1 MLRRRDRLRA
11 ETVREIKAIA
21 LRHMADG
28 GAAALSLRA
37 IAREMGMTAGAL
49 YSYYDTRDDMITALV
64 TDIYT
69 SVAQRLET
77 VRAAAPADDP
87 GAALTAVA
95 MAYREWAVTSPQEYQ
110 LLYGSPI
117 PGYRFPAE
125 GDASSA
131 EQQACGV
138 LLRLVESAWPGL
150 RTRLSAAGTDPG
162 DSTDDHDW
170 SDFTPPFAA
179 LARTAVPGLPPAA
192 VALSLRIW
200 GRLHGL
206 LALEINGHLR
216 PHVMDPA
223 TLYRA
228 EVRELAAW
236 LGSGDTSAGAASA
249 GTVGTEAAG
258 CDTAGADTGGE
269 AASSARMAA
278 MTAPGS
284 SAR

>member
-11 ETVREIKAIA
+11 ETVLEIKAIA

-69 SVAQRLET
+69 SVARRLEA

-87 GAALTAVA
+87 GAALVAVA
-95 MAYREWAVTSPQEYQ
+95 MAYREWAVTNPQEYQ

-117 PGYRFPAE
+117 PGYRFPTE

-138 LLRLVESAWPGL
+138 LLRLVETAWPGL
-150 RTRLSAAGTDPG
+150 RERMSAPGADLDGTGAGTD
-162 DSTDDHDW
+162 DYDW

-179 LARTAVPGLPPAA
+179 LARAAVPGLPPAA

-216 PHVMDPA
+216 PHVADPA

-236 LGSGDTSAGAASA
+236 LGGSG
-249 GTVGTEAAG
+249 
-258 CDTAGADTGGE
+258 TAGAGTADAGTAGAR

-278 MTAPGS
+278 MTGPGS

>member
-11 ETVREIKAIA
+11 ETVRDIKAIA

-49 YSYYDTRDDMITALV
+49 YSYYDTRDDMVTALV
-64 TDIYT
+64 TDVYT
-69 SVAQRLET
+69 SVAQRLES
-77 VRAAAPADDP
+77 VRAAVPADDP
-87 GAALTAVA
+87 GGALLAVA
-95 MAYREWAVTSPQEYQ
+95 TAYREWAVTNPQEFQ

-131 EQQACGV
+131 EQQACVV
-138 LLRLVESAWPGL
+138 LLRLVETAWPAL
-150 RTRLSAAGTDPG
+150 QARMSSPEAGMGMDADG
-162 DSTDDHDW
+162 YDW

-179 LARTAVPGLPPAA
+179 LARAAVPCLPPAA

-216 PHVMDPA
+216 PHVADPA
-223 TLYRA
+223 KLYRA

-236 LGSGDTSAGAASA
+236 LGFGDGPDAA
-249 GTVGTEAAG
+249 GTAAV
-258 CDTAGADTGGE
+258 CAP
-269 AASSARMAA
+269 SSARMAA
-278 MTAPGS
+278 MTGPGS